1 MDMNKVAFA
10 AVCMATLL
18 SASFVGAHQGATGIV
33 KERMDA
39 FKRSQTQLK
48 AAAKAAK
55 SGEFETVERLAQ
67 SLSEWGRIMP
77 STFPEGSLYPP
88 SEASP
93 DIWTDFARFSA
104 LAQDFSDSADRLA
117 AAATTQDGQSVRN
130 AIEAVGHSCKSCH
143 NLFRVK

>member
-1 MDMNKVAFA
+1 MKKAVFA
-10 AVCMATLL
+10 AWFLVTLL
-18 SASFVGAHQGATGIV
+18 TASFVGAHQGATGIV

-93 DIWTDFARFSA
+93 DIWTDFARFTA
-104 LAQDFSDSADRLA
+104 LAQDFSASADRLA
-117 AAATTQDGQSVRN
+117 VAATAQDGQSVMN
-130 AIEAVGHSCKSCH
+130 AIGAVGHSCKSCH
-143 NLFRVK
+143 KLFREK